1 MSASALTG
9 ATAFASWAGAA
20 WPPVRGRMMQELLAG
35 AGAAIAAWVAM
46 YFVGKP
52 VVALQQ
58 QRIAALQT
66 AERCYAVDID
76 APEAERDAAV
86 QALFDA
92 GITLR
97 AYHRGWSTAVRMW
110 CWARGYDLD
119 LAAQCLFGLA
129 EGPRGKMR
137 IPLDARRNT
146 LAALYV
152 ALGADKHLSRETV
165 AAIRAMITQTQA
177 AAHTAAPAEGA
188 PT

>member
-1 MSASALTG
+1 
-9 ATAFASWAGAA
+9 
-20 WPPVRGRMMQELLAG
+20 MQDVLAG
-35 AGAAIAAWVAM
+35 AGAAIAAWVAV
-46 YFVGKP
+46 YFIGKP

-66 AERCYAVDID
+66 AERYYAVDM
-76 APEAERDAAV
+76 AATEAERDAAV

-92 GITLR
+92 GIALR

-119 LAAQCLFGLA
+119 LATQCLFGLA
-129 EGPRGKMR
+129 EGPRGKMT

-165 AAIRAMITQTQA
+165 AAIRTMIAQTQA
-177 AAHTAAPAEGA
+177 AAHAPPPA
-188 PT
+188 PQSSTPGNANA